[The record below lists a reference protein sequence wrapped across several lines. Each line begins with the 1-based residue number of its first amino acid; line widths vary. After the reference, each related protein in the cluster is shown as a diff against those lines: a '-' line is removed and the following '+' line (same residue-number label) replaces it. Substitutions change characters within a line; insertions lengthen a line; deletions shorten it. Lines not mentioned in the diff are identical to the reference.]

1 MLFVN
6 KHSISKSSLVG
17 LSLAVALLTSACNQ
31 QPKATDTTTESKT
44 EVEVAKTSDTATPA
58 ANEEVFV
65 MTSLGLDSINNMI
78 LNPLVASDKVNAEQ
92 KSCLQ
97 ARDKQ
102 LGQAELQ
109 AFYKE
114 KFSAAELQELK
125 DFYSSDVG
133 KKMIEYGKQE
143 IVLMTGVEV
152 ATPMAEP
159 TAEEI
164 AEIQAFAQSPTGI
177 KYAKINNELGEG
189 SAIAALDAPM
199 NAEFKRCN
207 VDLTMSE
214 LLQPPT
220 VNPSSEAPAA
230 PATAG

>member
-1 MLFVN
+1 MSSLN
-6 KHSISKSSLVG
+6 KHLQSKSYLLG
-17 LSLAVALLTSACNQ
+17 CSLAIALLASACSEK
-31 QPKATDTTTESKT
+31 PDATEAAAEPTTEVAAVETTKT
-44 EVEVAKTSDTATPA
+44 PATA

-65 MTSLGLDSINNMI
+65 MTTLGLESINSMI
-78 LNPLVASDKVNAEQ
+78 LVPLIASDTLNAEQ

-97 ARDKQ
+97 ARDKE

-114 KFSAAELQELK
+114 SFSAAELQELK
-125 DFYSSDVG
+125 EFYDSEVG
-133 KKMIEYGKQE
+133 KKMLEYGKQE
-143 IVLMTGVEV
+143 IVLMTGGEV
-152 ATPMAEP
+152 ANPMAEP

-177 KYAKINNELGEG
+177 KYAKINNDLGKG

-207 VDLTMSE
+207 VDLTMSQ
-214 LLQPPT
+214 LMQAPT
-220 VNPSSEAPAA
+220 STAAPAA
-230 PATAG
+230 APVG